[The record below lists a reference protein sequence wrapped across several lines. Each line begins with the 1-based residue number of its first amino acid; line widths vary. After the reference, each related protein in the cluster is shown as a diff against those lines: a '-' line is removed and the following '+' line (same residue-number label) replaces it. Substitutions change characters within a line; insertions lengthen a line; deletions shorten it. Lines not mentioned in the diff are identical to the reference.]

1 MGEKLAGTKPG
12 RTLEVIVRKETP
24 PLGTHLFPRAMSN
37 RKVERTHICNSGGVG
52 RGASLEMD
60 AAAKS
65 DLNLLAL
72 LILFYCCKLNA
83 KMCPPFQVIFLLS
96 RR

>member
-37 RKVERTHICNSGGVG
+37 RKVERTHICNSGGWGGELV
-52 RGASLEMD
+52 
-60 AAAKS
+60 
-65 DLNLLAL
+65 
-72 LILFYCCKLNA
+72 
-83 KMCPPFQVIFLLS
+83 
-96 RR
+96 